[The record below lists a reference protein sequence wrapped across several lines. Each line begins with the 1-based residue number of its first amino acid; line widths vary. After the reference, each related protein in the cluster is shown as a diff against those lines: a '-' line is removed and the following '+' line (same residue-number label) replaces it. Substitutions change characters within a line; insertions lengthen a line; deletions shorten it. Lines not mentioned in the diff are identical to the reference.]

1 MSIPVTGGLKLDQGS
16 SQHMVLTSAGDV
28 VGEEVTKKREVRLY
42 KNRSVA
48 LSSRLVRGYRG
59 LEHHYLT

>member
-16 SQHMVLTSAGDV
+16 SQHMVLTSSGEV

-42 KNRSVA
+42 KNRSVRA
-48 LSSRLVRGYRG
+48 DGRRAELVMG
-59 LEHHYLT
+59 